1 MNDLSLNIGTVYQST
16 QCSSFHVIPH
26 GQYGNVKQTI
36 YHPARAPKTPTCTET
51 GGPFKVAG
59 PIWTGPLH
67 DPTVVQ
73 QAIQRLEEPNSKQKF
88 KTQQPLHGLLI
99 SVSEELNTVPLYYKL
114 PDLCKTIGCPS
125 PPLTQFK
132 AALVNAGYQV
142 SGYHKEPLAIKTNAP
157 SSTVWDIMRVWCQK
171 HPPKKN
177 KKKKNKDKRRQQSSF
192 KTNQEKE
199 ENTHDNV
206 NETKETKSEEE
217 AKESQTNN
225 NNEKEEEEK
234 APVLSVSE
242 KILLI
247 QPKTNVDFTIPK
259 DLQRR
264 KKAQRF
270 PQNPEANWGPKPRAS
285 GYKKRKVEDDNTQS
299 AESEE
304 QPFKTKSKT
313 NEMK

>member
-1 MNDLSLNIGTVYQST
+1 MNIGTVYQST

-36 YHPARAPKTPTCTET
+36 YHPTRAPKTPTCTET

-67 DPTVVQ
+67 DPDVVQ
-73 QAIQRLEEPNSKQKF
+73 HAIQRLEEPDSKLKF
-88 KTQQPLHGLLI
+88 KTQQPLHGLLT

-114 PDLCKTIGCPS
+114 PDMCKTIGCPS
-125 PPLTQFK
+125 PPLQQFK

-142 SGYHKEPLAIKTNAP
+142 SGYHKEPLAIKTDAP
-157 SSTVWDIMRVWCQK
+157 SSTVWDVLRVWCQK

-177 KKKKNKDKRRQQSSF
+177 KKKKNKDKRRQQSSLDQ
-192 KTNQEKE
+192 KENRHCNNGNTNETNDNNSVKDQEIQTKNEKE
-199 ENTHDNV
+199 Q
-206 NETKETKSEEE
+206 
-217 AKESQTNN
+217 A
-225 NNEKEEEEK
+225 KEEEEEEES
-234 APVLSVSE
+234 AVMSVSQ

-247 QPKTNVDFTIPK
+247 EPKTKVDFTIPK
-259 DLQRR
+259 NLQRR

-285 GYKKRKVEDDNTQS
+285 GYKKRKVEDDTTIS
-299 AESEE
+299 TESEE
-304 QPFKTKSKT
+304 QPNLKQ
-313 NEMK
+313 MK